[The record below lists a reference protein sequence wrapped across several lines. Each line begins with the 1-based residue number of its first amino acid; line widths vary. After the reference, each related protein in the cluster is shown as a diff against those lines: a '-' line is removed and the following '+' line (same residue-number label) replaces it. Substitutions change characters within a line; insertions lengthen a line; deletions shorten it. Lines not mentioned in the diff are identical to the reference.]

1 MTELVANFKELLVEV
16 RKLESENRKLNRM
29 IARLESKA
37 EKPVRATRTV
47 KKTKM
52 GARKVK
58 VAKVTKKV
66 GAKKVATKSTKVSP
80 KRSNKV
86 SSRKVESFEL

>member
-1 MTELVANFKELLVEV
+1 MTELVASLKALVVQV

-29 IARLESKA
+29 IARLEAKN
-37 EKPVRATRTV
+37 EKPARTTRTA
-47 KKTKM
+47 KPKM